1 METSKRK
8 KKILFITIL
17 SVVGLVGA
25 MALQMIWIYNSYEL
39 IKNDIKN
46 EGYATIEKALEK
58 EITLRFRQVPKGTEI
73 VAEAMN
79 DTISSI
85 TFISEELS
93 GMGYPISLHNLD
105 SITAEL
111 LTQNGLGNKYYIDI
125 INLKTGEKINGIGT
139 QKEPSF
145 MTVKPKYFPI
155 RSDYTQVVQLIITNP
170 NKTFLERMGLMLAGT
185 FIIMLLV
192 IVCISYQVRFIS
204 RFEKIFQIYAVYI
217 QNANNTQ

>member
-8 KKILFITIL
+8 KNILFITIL
-17 SVVGLVGA
+17 SVVGLIGA
-25 MALQMIWIYNSYEL
+25 MALQIIWIYNSYEL
-39 IKNDIKN
+39 IKSDIQD

-85 TFISEELS
+85 TFISEKLS

-125 INLKTGEKINGIGT
+125 INLQYFGKFLPIN
-139 QKEPSF
+139 
-145 MTVKPKYFPI
+145 
-155 RSDYTQVVQLIITNP
+155 
-170 NKTFLERMGLMLAGT
+170 
-185 FIIMLLV
+185 
-192 IVCISYQVRFIS
+192 
-204 RFEKIFQIYAVYI
+204 
-217 QNANNTQ
+217 